1 MDFDI
6 PSRIN
11 GRIQKL
17 IHKLLCDFF
26 RQPSR
31 AELHENL
38 AGSQVFRLY
47 LFQRL
52 YIDVVIFGI
61 NFCGFFRPSELFPH
75 IAGEVFVRHQVLLLI
90 TAAVAVHRIQE
101 DNALQFL
108 IDFLLG
114 LARKGTHIFHIHT
127 GFFAHR
133 YGKRFADGIHRGN
146 GCVWLDRPL
155 REHIRLALQFSIFV
169 QYLQCGKQGKG
180 AVLRKSGHIR
190 TGIDQ
195 PVLFGK
201 VIVKRI

>member
-17 IHKLLCDFF
+17 VHKLLCDFF

-38 AGSQVFRLY
+38 TGSQVFRLY
-47 LFQRL
+47 LFQRFH
-52 YIDVVIFGI
+52 IDFVIFGVDL
-61 NFCGFFRPSELFPH
+61 CGFFRPSELFPH
-75 IAGEVFVRHQVLLLI
+75 IAGEVFVRHQVILLI

-114 LARKGTHIFHIHT
+114 LARKGTHIFHIHLSL
-127 GFFAHR
+127 FAHR
-133 YGKRFADGIHRGN
+133 YGKRFAGGIHRGN
-146 GCVWLDRPL
+146 RGVRFDRPL
-155 REHIRLALQFSIFV
+155 REHIRLAFKLPILIKH
-169 QYLQCGKQGKG
+169 LQCGKQGKG
-180 AVLRKSGHIR
+180 AVLRKCGYIR

-195 PVLFGK
+195 PVLLGK